1 MKPPPLRSVACGPLV
16 RSQGLLAISGL
27 VLPQR
32 RQGGWRRGWRK
43 AHGTGLQRW
52 HVAAGQVLVGA
63 VLELSSITALVMS
76 AVTKGFINAEHEA
89 EPGVVST
96 APAHAPSGHFN
107 SQIAFW
113 P

>member
-16 RSQGLLAISGL
+16 RSQGLLEISGL

-96 APAHAPSGHFN
+96 APAHAPTGYFK
-107 SQIAFW
+107 SQIAF
-113 P
+113 

>member
-1 MKPPPLRSVACGPLV
+1 MTW
-16 RSQGLLAISGL
+16 ISFSPTCSWPG
-27 VLPQR
+27 
-32 RQGGWRRGWRK
+32 RG
-43 AHGTGLQRW
+43 W